1 MQCEALPTIEGSL
14 PQPFQN
20 RIHRL
25 ASHHHPCP
33 LMNALPVSHPHYPF
47 APHYILAS
55 LVKGEVLLPERIRA
69 TTGGIATP
77 LPHTAPTHPKPH
89 YPLAQHHVL
98 ASLVKGRWIDGK
110 AQALILLL
118 SVCDT
123 PTFFYLSNFSA
134 VKTEGL
140 QHHSL
145 APHQHPCLPSK
156 KGRWLDGKA
165 QA

>member
-1 MQCEALPTIEGSL
+1 MPLPLHRPSPS
-14 PQPFQN
+14 PQPSQSH
-20 RIHRL
+20 IHLSPPR
-25 ASHHHPCP
+25 HHPCL
-33 LMNALPVSHPHYPF
+33 LMNALPVSHPHHSS
-47 APHYILAS
+47 PHTNILAS
-55 LVKGEVLLPERIRA
+55 LVKGEVLSLEKIRA
-69 TTGGIATP
+69 TTGGIVLRSHNP
-77 LPHTAPTHPKPH
+77 LKTTSSLAP
-89 YPLAQHHVL
+89 HHVL

-156 KGRWLDGKA
+156 KGRWLDGKP